1 MLLRQGQQR
10 KRSAFTLMEIIVVV
24 AIILI
29 LASAAVV
36 VVPRFLED
44 AYVNR
49 AKMDVKTIEKAAM
62 TFKINNGRYPT
73 SVHELAQPQQDG
85 RAAFG
90 HREVDPVAFFACRF
104 DRRNDQRFACP
115 GQNCAA
121 NYNQV
126 KAFFGAKRFANV
138 LATAFYTA

>member
-1 MLLRQGQQR
+1 MLLRQGHQR

-62 TFKINNGRYPT
+62 TFKINNQRYPT
-73 SVHELAQPQQDG
+73 SVHELAQPQADG
-85 RAAFG
+85 RAAYI
-90 HREVDPVAFFACRF
+90 DP
-104 DRRNDQRFACP
+104 
-115 GQNCAA
+115 
-121 NYNQV
+121 
-126 KAFFGAKRFANV
+126 ANV
-138 LATAFYTA
+138 MDPWGQEYVI